1 MEEESVAKSKQKEDN
16 VGKEEESSSRTEDIS
31 SEIQNSNG
39 IGSVKTEKKSS
50 PESKM
55 ELSST
60 SEESASGTDS
70 KTSQKS
76 NNEDTLLG
84 NFDILW
90 QKIKHIEATYELIAT
105 FIDMY
110 EMISYTSTCSLMFI
124 WHLYSTVLF
133 CLTISFNAWG

>member
-1 MEEESVAKSKQKEDN
+1 MEEESVAKSKQKENN

-39 IGSVKTEKKSS
+39 IGNVKTEKKNG
-50 PESKM
+50 PESKK

-90 QKIKHIEATYELIAT
+90 
-105 FIDMY
+105 
-110 EMISYTSTCSLMFI
+110 
-124 WHLYSTVLF
+124 
-133 CLTISFNAWG
+133 